1 MTGLA
6 SKETLIWWQLQL
18 TFGQELWKYLP
29 QDGIRDSLTW
39 TTPPD
44 ESDEDSIAAVR
55 ISHLGLFWNRDL
67 VQRYAFPDSSDIFRC
82 FARQEH
88 DCSSAVHPPPHCII
102 PLIHIQKAVTKEQSF
117 QLQINIVIGLLW
129 LFIDKFLCLFTTSVI
144 RYCWHIPYFHFSG

>member
-1 MTGLA
+1 MAFAFHPELDPDKRIHQAFLDCVKDSIDLA
-6 SKETLIWWQLQL
+6 
-18 TFGQELWKYLP
+18 
-29 QDGIRDSLTW
+29 W

-44 ESDEDSIAAVR
+44 VSDEDSIAAVR
-55 ISHLGLFWNRDL
+55 ISHIGLFWNRDL